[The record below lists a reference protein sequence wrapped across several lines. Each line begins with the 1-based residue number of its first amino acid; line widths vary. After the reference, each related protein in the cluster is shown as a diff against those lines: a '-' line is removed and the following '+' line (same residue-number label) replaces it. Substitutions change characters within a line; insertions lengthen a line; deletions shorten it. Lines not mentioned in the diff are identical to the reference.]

1 CTIDSPRSCDGIS
14 CNVWRFDVW

>member
-1 CTIDSPRSCDGIS
+1 CTRDSPRSCDGIS